1 MQTYVYRLY
10 DNRRTVTLD
19 WMMAEA
25 AFVWNHALALQKR
38 YYSLAKSLAW
48 DRSYINA
55 AQMQKHF
62 AKRIARKR
70 LDAQTVQELLQR
82 QDAAFRKFF
91 RHENRRPPK
100 FRKAKEFSSF
110 VFKQTGYKLFGNE
123 LVINKVSKRF
133 RFALS
138 RPWDGKVKNVR
149 VLRSRRR
156 WFIAIVT
163 DSPIPSCGKT
173 HTGASAGVDFGLK
186 TFLTL
191 SDGNR
196 IEAPL
201 FYRQLERRIRKCQR
215 LLSKA
220 QPGSNHWKAYKK
232 RLNAVYTELNDKRTD
247 WQYKTA
253 HLLCRQYQTIFIED
267 LNIAGMARHKHWGKK
282 ISDLGW
288 TSFIEKLEYIASKYD
303 VKVHRIQR
311 FYPSSRLC
319 TCGYKNE
326 GLKLSDRSWTCPA
339 CGATHNRDLLA
350 ANNILRRGIAEL
362 ESIRK
367 TEDRCAVIG

>member
-1 MQTYVYRLY
+1 
-10 DNRRTVTLD
+10 
-19 WMMAEA
+19 
-25 AFVWNHALALQKR
+25 
-38 YYSLAKSLAW
+38 
-48 DRSYINA
+48 
-55 AQMQKHF
+55 MQKHF
-62 AKRIARKR
+62 ARRITRKR

-91 RHENRRPPK
+91 KHENRRPPK

-110 VFKQTGYKLFGNE
+110 VFKQTGYKLFSNE

-138 RPWDGKVKNVR
+138 RPWLGKVKNVR
-149 VLRSRRR
+149 VLRSRAR

-163 DSPIPSCGKT
+163 DAPIPSYGKT

-186 TFLTL
+186 TFMTL

-196 IEAPL
+196 IKAPL
-201 FYRQLERRIRKCQR
+201 FYRQLERHIRKYQR

-220 QPGSNHWKAYKK
+220 LPGSNHWKAYKK
-232 RLNAVYTELNDKRTD
+232 RLNAVYAELGDKRTD

-267 LNIAGMARHKHWGKK
+267 LNIAGMAKHKHWGKK

-326 GLKLSDRSWTCPA
+326 RLKLSDRSWTCPE
-339 CGATHNRDLLA
+339 CGKTHDRDLLA

-367 TEDRCAVIG
+367 TKDRYAVIG